1 MPVAITRRDLSV
13 GELRR
18 EAAGTRDAKAARRM
32 LAIAFVLEGQSRQDA
47 AAICGMDRQTLRD
60 WVHHYNADGLAG
72 LVNRV
77 RRNGSRPH
85 LSPEQEAVVVEWVK
99 QGPDLA
105 RVGRP
110 PARAHGGQ
118 ARQSK
123 CFARAAQT
131 HIPVLVGASAAP
143 EQRPGGAGAFQ
154 REFAGLV
161 TASLPATA
169 AGKPIEVW
177 FMDEARVG
185 QQGTLTRV
193 WAPRGT
199 RPRALRD
206 HRRNRTSMS
215 RP

>member
-1 MPVAITRRDLSV
+1 MAVAITRRDLSV

-18 EAAGTRDAKAARRM
+18 ETAGTRDAKAARRM

-110 PARAHGGQ
+110 PCTSARWAGQ
-118 ARQSK
+118 AKHLLCLACANS
-123 CFARAAQT
+123 
-131 HIPVLVGASAAP
+131 HSGACRCVRSTRTATRRRRRVSEGVP
-143 EQRPGGAGAFQ
+143 SSPRRTLSTPRPM
-154 REFAGLV
+154 
-161 TASLPATA
+161 
-169 AGKPIEVW
+169 
-177 FMDEARVG
+177 FMAELC
-185 QQGTLTRV
+185 T
-193 WAPRGT
+193 
-199 RPRALRD
+199 
-206 HRRNRTSMS
+206 RTSSSQAAISFCLRGGGDGRNMI
-215 RP
+215 P